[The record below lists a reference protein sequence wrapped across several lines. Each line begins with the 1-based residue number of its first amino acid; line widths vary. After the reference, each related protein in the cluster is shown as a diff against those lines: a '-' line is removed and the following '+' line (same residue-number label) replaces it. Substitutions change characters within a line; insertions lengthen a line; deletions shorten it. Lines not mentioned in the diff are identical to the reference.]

1 MLSFSKLPSPSLL
14 SFPLPLPLPLV
25 SRSLQGHLEEARDMA
40 LDARGLTHSYC
51 FAELCLELLAKNDTT
66 FNANMR
72 ALQDKMRRKWVSLPV
87 GCAPWCWL
95 LWVSCFGLLYAER
108 FLQERK
114 RWSAGVVL

>member
-1 MLSFSKLPSPSLL
+1 
-14 SFPLPLPLPLV
+14 V